1 MKNKSACFLKSGP
14 AISDTKGNLM
24 SPSDMDRM
32 LCIILENLFKNN
44 PDRFPPHIKNNMD
57 IRERYHSNRTWRR
70 TSDTR
75 AIEQGVD
82 GKDIDVVNRWSDTEQ
97 SRRGKLNQPMK

>member
-1 MKNKSACFLKSGP
+1 
-14 AISDTKGNLM
+14 
-24 SPSDMDRM
+24 
-32 LCIILENLFKNN
+32 
-44 PDRFPPHIKNNMD
+44 MD

-75 AIEQGVD
+75 TIEQGVD

-97 SRRGKLNQPMK
+97 SRRGKLNQPMKQHYVQTELLIAPFKGIPGWCKSVIVIWMSDHNSG